1 MNTRYTRL
9 AILSAA
15 LLLSAC
21 ASKPEVV
28 PSSGPRAP
36 TLPDQVQIYQKEPQ
50 RYEKLGAVSVS
61 RNEGAS
67 WDDRGDATAGYDV
80 QMPGDAGFRL
90 LPEGLGSGARRL
102 GGTFLAP
109 PDLLIAADDQGG
121 LGVDHIRWSWDD
133 ANWQDS
139 AGPLLR
145 GPRSMPSSGSVL
157 QTSRGHTRSV
167 STAWCWP

>member
-28 PSSGPRAP
+28 PSSGPRPP
-36 TLPDQVQIYQKEPQ
+36 TSPDQVQIYQKEPK

-67 WDDRGDATAGYDV
+67 WDDRGDATAGFDILKRKAAAL
-80 QMPGDAGFRL
+80 GAN
-90 LPEGLGSGARRL
+90 GL
-102 GGTFLAP
+102 
-109 PDLLIAADDQGG
+109 LLIAADEAANSKRITAGYHGNYYEIPVSRTTPPYG
-121 LGVDHIRWSWDD
+121 LAQAIY
-133 ANWQDS
+133 
-139 AGPLLR
+139 
-145 GPRSMPSSGSVL
+145 VL
-157 QTSRGHTRSV
+157 SEK
-167 STAWCWP
+167 